1 MPMPAVEHGR
11 KGRPDGAA
19 GDPDKALHGT
29 EQRYLIVACT
39 VITDVPEP
47 AGP

>member
-1 MPMPAVEHGR
+1 MPAVEHGR

-19 GDPDKALHGT
+19 GDPDNALHGT